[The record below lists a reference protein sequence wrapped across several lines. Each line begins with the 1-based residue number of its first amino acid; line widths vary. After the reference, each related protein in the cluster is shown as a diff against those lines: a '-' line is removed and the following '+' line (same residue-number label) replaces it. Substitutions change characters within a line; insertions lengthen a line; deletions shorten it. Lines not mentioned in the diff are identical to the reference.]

1 MITEVIVPVL
11 DQTTTEVRLIN
22 WIKNEGDAVTSG
34 EVICEIETEK
44 ATVEIESPKAGTLR
58 KILIEADTN
67 IPPLTVVALVSDND
81 DALPDI
87 NPYYK
92 VKLEQPKTTD
102 TSPTSVSSAQSGE
115 NKHSEKDARVISS
128 PRARRLAEEN
138 NIDIASIAGSGPRGR
153 ILESDVKKI
162 LDNTPKKSDYRAAQA
177 TANRVSESW
186 TTIPHFYTSITVDM
200 SALISKTEQKGTGY
214 TYTDFIILAIAE
226 SVTSQPTVNG
236 IWENE
241 TATIT
246 DFTHLGLVV
255 QTKTGL
261 VIPTLADIQNHSIDD
276 IAQKRSL
283 LVKQAHDGKL
293 TATAMTPATLTL
305 SNIGPGHID
314 QFTAIISPP
323 QLAIL
328 STGSIQ
334 TKPMVVANE
343 IVIKP
348 TATFVLG
355 SDHRA
360 IDGIL
365 AAAFLESLKYNLEK
379 EV

>member
-1 MITEVIVPVL
+1 M
-11 DQTTTEVRLIN
+11 
-22 WIKNEGDAVTSG
+22 
-34 EVICEIETEK
+34 
-44 ATVEIESPKAGTLR
+44 
-58 KILIEADTN
+58 
-67 IPPLTVVALVSDND
+67 
-81 DALPDI
+81 
-87 NPYYK
+87 
-92 VKLEQPKTTD
+92 
-102 TSPTSVSSAQSGE
+102 
-115 NKHSEKDARVISS
+115 
-128 PRARRLAEEN
+128 
-138 NIDIASIAGSGPRGR
+138 
-153 ILESDVKKI
+153 
-162 LDNTPKKSDYRAAQA
+162 
-177 TANRVSESW
+177 
-186 TTIPHFYTSITVDM
+186 
-200 SALISKTEQKGTGY
+200 ISKTEQKGTGY
-214 TYTDFIILAIAE
+214 TYTDFIVLAIAE

-241 TATIT
+241 TATIK

-261 VIPTLADIQNHSIDD
+261 VIPTFADIQNHSIDD

-355 SDHRA
+355 ADHRA

>member
-11 DQTTTEVRLIN
+11 DQTTTEVRLVN
-22 WIKNEGDAVTSG
+22 WIKNEGDAVISG
-34 EVICEIETEK
+34 EVVCEIETEK

-67 IPPLTVVALVSDND
+67 IPPLTVVALVSDTD

-87 NPYYK
+87 DPYYK
-92 VKLEQPKTTD
+92 VKTEQPKATNATPP
-102 TSPTSVSSAQSGE
+102 SASSVQSGE
-115 NKHSEKDARVISS
+115 NKRNERDARIISS
-128 PRARRLAEEN
+128 PRARRLADEN
-138 NIDIASIAGSGPRGR
+138 NIDIASISGTGPRGR
-153 ILESDVKKI
+153 ILESDVKQI
-162 LDNTPKKSDYRAAQA
+162 LDNTRNRSDPRAAQA
-177 TANRVSESW
+177 AANRVSESW
-186 TTIPHFYTSITVDM
+186 TTIPHFFTAITVDM
-200 SALISKTEQKGTGY
+200 SALISKTKQKGIGY

-226 SVTSQPTVNG
+226 SVTSQPAVNG
-236 IWENE
+236 IWEHG
-241 TATIT
+241 TATIM
-246 DFTHLGLVV
+246 DSTHLGLVV

-261 VIPTLADIQNHSIDD
+261 VIPTLTDIQNHSIDE
-276 IAQKRSL
+276 IALNRSK

-305 SNIGPGHID
+305 SNIGQGHID
-314 QFTAIISPP
+314 HFTAIISPP

-328 STGSIQ
+328 SAGSIQ
-334 TKPMVVANE
+334 KKPMVVANE

-348 TATFVLG
+348 TATFILG
-355 SDHRA
+355 ADHRA

-365 AAAFLESLKYNLEK
+365 AAAFLESVKINLEK